1 MDLHTF
7 EMLMKMTFCTHHSH
21 FRNADYYEKIS
32 DPLDLATIEKQIL
45 TGYYKTVEAFDGD
58 MLKVFR
64 NAEVR
69 LPLALRLLHTGRI
82 YPSLNAFPDL
92 QSEKIK
98 RYCIER
104 EPLIIL
110 L

>member
-1 MDLHTF
+1 MDLHSS
-7 EMLMKMTFCTHHSH
+7 ELLGKMTLCMRSH
-21 FRNADYYEKIS
+21 RRNADYYEKIS

-69 LPLALRLLHTGRI
+69 LSLALKLLHRQWGYT
-82 YPSLNAFPDL
+82 
-92 QSEKIK
+92 
-98 RYCIER
+98 
-104 EPLIIL
+104 LI
-110 L
+110 

>member
-1 MDLHTF
+1 
-7 EMLMKMTFCTHHSH
+7 MLCQHSCC
-21 FRNADYYEKIS
+21 RNADYYEKIS

-69 LPLALRLLHTGRI
+69 LFLEAAALAAGMCPPLMLL
-82 YPSLNAFPDL
+82 
-92 QSEKIK
+92 QE
-98 RYCIER
+98 
-104 EPLIIL
+104 
-110 L
+110 

>member
-1 MDLHTF
+1 
-7 EMLMKMTFCTHHSH
+7 MLVKLTFCIRSH

-69 LPLALRLLHTGRI
+69 LPLALRVLRRI
-82 YPSLNAFPDL
+82 WEY
-92 QSEKIK
+92 
-98 RYCIER
+98 
-104 EPLIIL
+104 IL
-110 L
+110 A

>member
-1 MDLHTF
+1 MELT
-7 EMLMKMTFCTHHSH
+7 LCQHSSC
-21 FRNADYYEKIS
+21 RNADYYEKIS

-69 LPLALRLLHTGRI
+69 LSLAAWMCPPLMLL
-82 YPSLNAFPDL
+82 
-92 QSEKIK
+92 QE
-98 RYCIER
+98 
-104 EPLIIL
+104 
-110 L
+110 